1 MSQMHTHLLI
11 ALEKQNETMEAIND
25 TLKFGQVPGKKGP
38 HDYKAWVRRQYT
50 ATVEESVEILDCL
63 LRRWKAGVQRSPPAY
78 ITEANASMLRGGAT
92 CVCHLHELDKN
103 LAQTLMRSFFR
114 EVYGR
119 RFGAATL
126 CGQPMV
132 RAQLHPQSVKS
143 SNDGVVFELRASGFE
158 MGYIFAEEDQANPLA
173 AQKRFQSAF
182 PRLFLHRQPEVQPLA
197 FSEHASQGRYS
208 FRPGCAVCSE
218 VCSASPCIGERSTVG
233 LLAEGP

>member
-92 CVCHLHELDKN
+92 CFCHLHELDKN

-114 EVYGR
+114 EVYGI

-126 CGQPMV
+126 CGQPM
-132 RAQLHPQSVKS
+132 LHPQSVKS
-143 SNDGVVFELRASGFE
+143 SNDGAVFELRASYFE

-182 PRLFLHRQPEVQPLA
+182 PACSFTDSLKFSHSPFLSMPAKVAATLFAQAAQSAQKSAKSLLA
-197 FSEHASQGRYS
+197 
-208 FRPGCAVCSE
+208 
-218 VCSASPCIGERSTVG
+218 SAS
-233 LLAEGP
+233 AQQ